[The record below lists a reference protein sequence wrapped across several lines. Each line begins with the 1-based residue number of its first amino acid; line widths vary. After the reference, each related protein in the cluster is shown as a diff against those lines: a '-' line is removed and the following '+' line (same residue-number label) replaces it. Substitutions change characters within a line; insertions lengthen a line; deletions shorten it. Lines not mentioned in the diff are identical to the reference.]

1 MPACSRRHDQV
12 AHRQPRR
19 QRAKRAAADLEDAG
33 AQLLEQ
39 PERRLHLA
47 VLQQVPQMLALA
59 RRAGA
64 AGAGLLRAINER
76 RSMRSFTKRRR
87 CRDGSRPAM
96 GGTPHLQ
103 QALPAQVL
111 EDEVVEM
118 QEIDLHGILSRT
130 GLDPRPGS
138 VTPASSPPSITQ
150 QHAGWRS
157 SPREACAAIKLE
169 AAADASSGAG
179 VSAATGSNKEPG
191 QNEGTARCCCGAAT
205 TGRA

>member
-1 MPACSRRHDQV
+1 M

-138 VTPASSPPSITQ
+138 VTPASSPPSITSNT
-150 QHAGWRS
+150 R
-157 SPREACAAIKLE
+157 
-169 AAADASSGAG
+169 AG
-179 VSAATGSNKEPG
+179 VLVR
-191 QNEGTARCCCGAAT
+191 AR
-205 TGRA
+205 RAPQSSWKQQQTRAVEQV